1 MSNSD
6 PSAIVLHG
14 IPCIGGLYI
23 SLDSNGENGSLFALR
38 SSFAAI
44 HTKPRRSVLLRVP
57 DLQYD
62 LAGLVGCARKHA
74 LRLARFRKRQD

>member
-14 IPCIGGLYI
+14 IACIGGLYTRF
-23 SLDSNGENGSLFALR
+23 DSNGETGSLFDLQ

-44 HTKPRRSVLLRVP
+44 HPKPRRSVMLLIP
-57 DLQYD
+57 DLHYD

-74 LRLARFRKRQD
+74 LRLARLRKRQD